1 MLLNEII
8 DLIPNINKCLKKGKT
23 LIIRIDINSPIV
35 NGKIIDDFRI
45 RAHSYTLRLASDAGA
60 RAVVLA
66 HQGRPGQD
74 DFTSLEIHKPYIE
87 KYLERPIK
95 FVDDIIGPEARRQ
108 IKELKDGEIL
118 LLENVR
124 ILSEEVIEKVP
135 EAQAETLLVRKLAPL
150 ADYYVFDGF
159 AVAHR
164 SQPSVVGF
172 PIVLPSCA
180 GPVFERELRA
190 LGAVFEKRG
199 RGVTLIAGGAKMPDT
214 LKAVEQLLKNGFVEK
229 VAVGGLVGFV
239 FALGKYGVLNS
250 ALKQEV
256 EKGGFLP
263 YIERARQLLAK
274 YGAQIYTP
282 VDFAVNQNGRLD
294 VDVYSL
300 AQPPLDIGRS
310 TTIAFKEVIEQSEII
325 IFSGPMGYIEDERFA
340 TGTMELLKAASNK
353 RLILGGG
360 HTIMAAEKAGV
371 LDKAYH
377 VSTGGRAFIQTIGG
391 EEMPAVKAL
400 LTSAKKFSL

>member
-135 EAQAETLLVRKLAPL
+135 EAQAETLLVRKLAP
-150 ADYYVFDGF
+150 
-159 AVAHR
+159 
-164 SQPSVVGF
+164 
-172 PIVLPSCA
+172 
-180 GPVFERELRA
+180 
-190 LGAVFEKRG
+190 
-199 RGVTLIAGGAKMPDT
+199 
-214 LKAVEQLLKNGFVEK
+214 
-229 VAVGGLVGFV
+229 
-239 FALGKYGVLNS
+239 
-250 ALKQEV
+250 
-256 EKGGFLP
+256 
-263 YIERARQLLAK
+263 
-274 YGAQIYTP
+274 
-282 VDFAVNQNGRLD
+282 
-294 VDVYSL
+294 
-300 AQPPLDIGRS
+300 
-310 TTIAFKEVIEQSEII
+310 
-325 IFSGPMGYIEDERFA
+325 
-340 TGTMELLKAASNK
+340 
-353 RLILGGG
+353 
-360 HTIMAAEKAGV
+360 
-371 LDKAYH
+371 
-377 VSTGGRAFIQTIGG
+377 
-391 EEMPAVKAL
+391 
-400 LTSAKKFSL
+400 